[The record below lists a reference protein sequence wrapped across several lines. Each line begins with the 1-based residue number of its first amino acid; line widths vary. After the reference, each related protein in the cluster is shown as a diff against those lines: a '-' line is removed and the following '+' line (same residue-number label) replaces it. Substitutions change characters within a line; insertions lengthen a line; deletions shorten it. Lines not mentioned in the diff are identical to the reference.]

1 MRPRKQLMEKFSS
14 FLLIDSVSQQR
25 WTTSAPL
32 LRSLKQA
39 GLTFETLPEEE
50 QFWTCYW
57 YGCWE
62 KAPRSVA
69 IEHLCAFLQEA
80 CYWSVR
86 SLYDTFKAGQF
97 QLADLF
103 QIAISHFEYVLRKFN
118 QQNSFDLSTYARYK
132 FKHIAIDKLRQ
143 QKEIDVCSPWSLL
156 QKLSAKQVRETL
168 NSLGINAVEASQ
180 RLQMWHLYKA
190 FWATVKADK
199 SQHLSRPTPDIL
211 QNIAKTYSDL
221 QSQQAGISALTLD
234 SQKVERDLLE
244 IAQAARDYLYPK
256 AMSLNVKLGDE
267 EFAEHQDLIA
277 DTTHDLSWTA
287 IVQQETLVQQT
298 EQQQQVKAILV
309 QGLAQLSDSDQLLL
323 ERYYSQDAT
332 QQAIAQELGLKQYQ
346 IARHLSRIRRCL
358 LKKLVAWATES
369 MHISPDSIV
378 VNNMD
383 DVLKVWLQT
392 HFQF

>member
-1 MRPRKQLMEKFSS
+1 MRPRKQLTKKFSS

-25 WTTSAPL
+25 WATSASL

-39 GLTFETLPEEE
+39 GLTLETLPEEE
-50 QFWTCYW
+50 PFWICYW
-57 YGCWE
+57 HGCWQ
-62 KAPRSVA
+62 KAPESIA
-69 IEHLCAFLQEA
+69 AEHLCAFLQEA

-86 SLYDTFKAGQF
+86 SLHNTFKAGQF
-97 QLADLF
+97 ELVDLF
-103 QIAISHFEYVLRKFN
+103 QIAISHFEHILKKFN
-118 QQNSFDLSTYARYK
+118 PSNPFGLSAYARCK
-132 FKHIAIDKLRQ
+132 FKHLTIDKLRQ

-156 QKLSAKQVRETL
+156 QKLSAKQVQEAL
-168 NSLGINAVEASQ
+168 SKLGLGVVDANQHQQI
-180 RLQMWHLYKA
+180 WYLYKTL
-190 FWATVKADK
+190 WAAAKADK
-199 SQHLSRPTPDIL
+199 GRKLSRPDGDTFND
-211 QNIAKTYSDL
+211 IAKAYSEI
-221 QSQQAGISALTLD
+221 QSQQAGIPINPLTH
-234 SQKVERDLLE
+234 QKVENCLLE
-244 IAQAARDYLYPK
+244 TAQAARDYLYPK

-323 ERYYSQDAT
+323 ERYYSQAAT

-358 LKKLVAWATES
+358 LKQLVAWATEA
-369 MHISPDSIV
+369 MHISPDSTVI
-378 VNNMD
+378 NNMD

-392 HFQF
+392 HFQP